1 MAFGLFKKRVPEP
14 ALPATRPTAQTVADA
29 TETASAEGDSAKAIL
44 ELLELELGAMIRQL
58 ERAASSVASGAEAT
72 AATLSAIRRRTDAL
86 TSRTSAAQGTATTF
100 SHAADK
106 FTQSAQGI
114 GSQVRDAGKLADQAS
129 DAAREASTNVDRL
142 RESSAAISNVVNL
155 IAQIARQTTLLAL
168 NSTIEAARAGE
179 AGRGFAVVATE
190 VKALAVQTQH
200 ATEEITKKIEALQR
214 DAAGSVDAVH
224 RISQA
229 IEAIR
234 PVFANVDGAVAEQNA
249 TTGEMADNA
258 ASASSFIVSVGDSA
272 TEIDRATKE
281 AEAHG
286 ESVANAGRA
295 VTTFALKLKSRCA
308 VLLRSAEKEGDRLER
323 RKDERLPCSLTIE
336 IAGPREMISAPVYEI
351 SMGGILVS
359 GADAEALAQG
369 QSFTAT
375 LQDVGACRIRIVQ
388 RSKAGAHA
396 QFERPDAALI
406 EKIEDK
412 IWSIQDD
419 NTEAVTRAME
429 AAAAL
434 KKIFENGIDSRAIS
448 MEDMFDTNYVEIAG
462 TNPVQYRT
470 RILDWA
476 DRALPPFQEAFL
488 ARDKRMAFCAMID
501 SNGYLPVHN
510 RIYSHPQ
517 RPGDVTWNTA
527 NSRNR
532 RIFNDPAGL
541 AAGRNQR
548 AYLVQSYARDMGN
561 GNTVMMREIDV
572 PVRVKGRHWGGFRTA
587 YRL

>member
-1 MAFGLFKKRVPEP
+1 MAFGLFKKQVPEP
-14 ALPATRPTAQTVADA
+14 AAPAAEAKVPQASAA
-29 TETASAEGDSAKAIL
+29 TEAVAGDDSAKAIL

-58 ERAASSVASGAEAT
+58 ERAANSVAGGAEAT
-72 AATLSAIRRRTDAL
+72 AATLSTIRQRTDAL
-86 TSRTSAAQGTATTF
+86 TDRTSAAQGTATTF

-106 FTQSAQGI
+106 FTESAQGI

-129 DAAREASTNVDRL
+129 DAAREASANVDRL
-142 RESSAAISNVVNL
+142 RESSAAIGNVVNL

-190 VKALAVQTQH
+190 VKALAVQTQN
-200 ATEEITKKIEALQR
+200 ATEEITRKIEALQR

-234 PVFANVDGAVAEQNA
+234 PVFANVNGAVAEQSA
-249 TTGEMADNA
+249 TTAEMADNA
-258 ASASSFIVSVGDSA
+258 ASASSFIGSVGDSA
-272 TEIDRATKE
+272 TEIDCATKE
-281 AEAHG
+281 AELHG
-286 ESVANAGRA
+286 ESVAKAGRA
-295 VTTFALKLKSRCA
+295 VTTFAQKLKSRCA
-308 VLLRSAEKEGDRLER
+308 VLLRQGDRAER
-323 RKDERLPCSLTIE
+323 RKQQKLPCSLKIE
-336 IAGPREMISAPVYEI
+336 VQTPRGAVTAPVFEI
-351 SMGGILVS
+351 SMDGILVC
-359 GADAEALAQG
+359 GTEAEKLAQG
-369 QSFTAT
+369 QSFDAT
-375 LQDVGACRIRIVQ
+375 LQDIGACRIRIGE
-388 RSKAGAHA
+388 RSKTGTPAR
-396 QFERPDAALI
+396 FEQPAAALV

-412 IWSIQDD
+412 LWSIQDD

-429 AAAAL
+429 AGAAL
-434 KKIFENGIDSRAIS
+434 KKIFENGVDSGTIS
-448 MEDMFDTNYVEIAG
+448 IEDMFDTNYVEIPG

-470 RILDWA
+470 KMLDWA

-501 SNGYLPVHN
+501 TNGYLPVHN

-517 RPGDVTWNTA
+517 RPDDVTWNTA

-532 RIFNDPAGL
+532 RIFNDAAGL

-548 AYLVQSYARDMGN
+548 AYLIQSYARDMGN

-572 PVRVKGRHWGGFRTA
+572 PIRVKGRHWGGFRTA

>member
-1 MAFGLFKKRVPEP
+1 MAFGLFKKQVPEP
-14 ALPATRPTAQTVADA
+14 AAPAAEAKVPQASAA
-29 TETASAEGDSAKAIL
+29 AEPASAEGDSAKAIL
-44 ELLELELGAMIRQL
+44 ELLDLELSAMIRQL
-58 ERAASSVASGAEAT
+58 ERAANSVTGGAEAT
-72 AATLSAIRRRTDAL
+72 AATLSTIRRRTDAL

-129 DAAREASTNVDRL
+129 EAAREASANVDRL
-142 RESSAAISNVVNL
+142 RESSAAIGNVVNL

-190 VKALAVQTQH
+190 VKALAVQTQN

-234 PVFANVDGAVAEQNA
+234 PVFENVNGAVAEQNA

-258 ASASSFIVSVGDSA
+258 AAASSFIVSVGDSA
-272 TEIDRATKE
+272 TEIDSATKE
-281 AEAHG
+281 AEVHG

-295 VTTFALKLKSRCA
+295 VTTFAQKLKSRCA
-308 VLLRSAEKEGDRLER
+308 VLLRRGDKEGDRQER
-323 RKDERLPCSLTIE
+323 RKDERLPCSLKIE
-336 IAGPREMISAPVYEI
+336 IAAPRGMISAPVYEI

-359 GADAEALAQG
+359 GPDAEALAQG
-369 QSFTAT
+369 QSFNAT

-396 QFERPDAALI
+396 QFERPDTALI

-412 IWSIQDD
+412 IWSVQDD

-429 AAAAL
+429 AGAAL
-434 KKIFENGIDSRAIS
+434 KKIFENGLDSGAIS
-448 MEDMFDTNYVEIAG
+448 IEDMFDTNYVEIAG

-470 RILDWA
+470 KILDWA

-488 ARDKRMAFCAMID
+488 ARDKRMAFCAVID
-501 SNGYLPVHN
+501 TNGYLPVHN
-510 RIYSHPQ
+510 KIYSHPQ

-532 RIFNDPAGL
+532 RIFNDAAGL

-572 PVRVKGRHWGGFRTA
+572 PIRVKGRHWGGFRTA